1 MNIFESEADLVQ
13 TIETHNA
20 LISQC
25 VNGEIEFGEFCDKY
39 NNFYAYYAL
48 DGHESDE
55 EERSILEKHENKIE
69 PHRIIAYE
77 ILGQVCSDED
87 AELESYKSAG
97 RFGSAEALRR
107 LRNVNIPA

>member
-1 MNIFESEADLVQ
+1 MNMFASETDLLQ
-13 TIETHNA
+13 TIEAHNA
-20 LISQC
+20 LIRQC
-25 VNGEIEFGEFCDKY
+25 VNCEIGFDEFCDKY
-39 NNFYAYYAL
+39 SDFYAYYAL

-55 EERSILEKHENKIE
+55 EERALLEKHESIIE

-77 ILGQVCSDED
+77 ILGLVCSDED

>member
-1 MNIFESEADLVQ
+1 MNMFESEVDLLQ
-13 TIETHNA
+13 AIEAHNA
-20 LISQC
+20 LVHQC
-25 VNGEIEFGEFCDKY
+25 INGKIGFEEFCDKY

-55 EERSILEKHENKIE
+55 QERSLLEKYESKIE

-77 ILGQVCSDED
+77 ILGQVCSDKD
-87 AELESYKSAG
+87 AEIESYKSIG
-97 RFGSAEALRR
+97 RFGLSEALRR